1 MTVFEFAREVEAG
14 LRWLRFVPGDR
25 RELRRASLTGWHAPG
40 RAGMMAPAERG
51 WKMIGLTAEQRALL
65 EEARNVWRDME
76 QAKSLAVPW
85 GEEAITTILIR
96 NLRSSYPGD
105 IEVIP
110 FSKPLEGE
118 TGADWIW
125 SFENA
130 GASAS
135 ATMLVQAKR
144 LDDAEARYP
153 DIGRRVGTREPPVLQ
168 IEQLLAT
175 AAAHAIPA
183 AYAFYNHVS
192 DPTRVPV
199 GCHSLGRHDPDQ
211 VAGFGIAIADAGE
224 VKATLPDASFDSHVL
239 HSIPLHCLLC
249 NGDAHM
255 RRIGGSPEAI
265 VRWARDRLTA
275 RRSTAVDDA
284 AGPGVG
290 ATLGFLDG
298 PSPLVG
304 LARNARAAMAE
315 GAPPQAFDL
324 PPVAGIVV
332 FRDGKDPYKRPS
344 S

>member
-1 MTVFEFAREVEAG
+1 
-14 LRWLRFVPGDR
+14 
-25 RELRRASLTGWHAPG
+25 
-40 RAGMMAPAERG
+40 
-51 WKMIGLTAEQRALL
+51 MIGLTAEQRALL
-65 EEARNVWRDME
+65 TEARNVWRDVGE
-76 QAKSLAVPW
+76 AKNLDVPW
-85 GEEAITTILIR
+85 GEETITDILLR
-96 NLRSSYPGD
+96 NLRRSYPGRV
-105 IEVIP
+105 EVIP

-130 GASAS
+130 RASAS

-144 LDDAEARYP
+144 LNDAEARYP

-168 IEQLLAT
+168 IDQLLAT

-183 AYAFYNHVS
+183 VYAFYNHVA
-192 DPTRVPV
+192 DPKRVPV
-199 GCHSLGRHDPDQ
+199 RCRSLRHYDPDQ
-211 VAGFGIAIADAGE
+211 AAGFGIAIADAGK

-249 NGDAHM
+249 NGGDY
-255 RRIGGSPEAI
+255 RRKMAGSPEAI

-284 AGPGVG
+284 AGPRFG

-324 PPVAGIVV
+324 PSVAGIVV
-332 FRDGKDPYKRPS
+332 FRDGKDLYERPS

>member
-1 MTVFEFAREVEAG
+1 
-14 LRWLRFVPGDR
+14 
-25 RELRRASLTGWHAPG
+25 
-40 RAGMMAPAERG
+40 
-51 WKMIGLTAEQRALL
+51 MIGLTAEQRAFLT
-65 EEARNVWRDME
+65 EARNVWRDVGE
-76 QAKSLAVPW
+76 AKSLDVPW
-85 GEEAITTILIR
+85 GEETITDILVR
-96 NLRSSYPGD
+96 NLRRSYPGRV
-105 IEVIP
+105 EVIP

-130 GASAS
+130 GASES

-144 LDDAEARYP
+144 LDDAESRYP
-153 DIGRRVGTREPPVLQ
+153 DIGRRIGTRQPPVLQ
-168 IEQLLAT
+168 IDQLLAT

-183 AYAFYNHVS
+183 VYAFYNHVS
-192 DPTRVPV
+192 DPKRVPV
-199 GCHSLGRHDPDQ
+199 SCHSLGLQDPDQ
-211 VAGFGIAIADAGE
+211 VAGFGIAIADASE
-224 VKATLPDASFDSHVL
+224 VKSTLPDASFDSHVL

-249 NGDAHM
+249 NGGAHL
-255 RRIGGSPEAI
+255 RGIGGSPEAI
-265 VRWARDRLTA
+265 VRWARHRLTA

-284 AGPGVG
+284 AGPRLG

-304 LARNARAAMAE
+304 LARNARTAMAE

-332 FRDGKDPYKRPS
+332 FRDGKDPFERPS